1 MKVSNNSPH
10 KTQFGSL
17 RMRTYDKMGNVVNCH
32 YTNLNRADINWG
44 KYAQFLNDRFEGQN
58 KVKINLLGSSDCS
71 DGYTLILNLIKV
83 LGDKA
88 KKFFPIL
95 VSDISEPVVK
105 KVNDGKIQLHS
116 RDIDFLKKM
125 NALEFFE
132 KDNSEN
138 VQVFNGIE
146 FVPYTVK
153 EPLRNRIQASVKD
166 VRKAVKEEDFSD
178 SVFIFRNG
186 WTFNTLD
193 EQNEIAKDL
202 YRHSNE
208 KTLVTIGQS
217 DIFKSNA
224 SEYLQKNGFKGIET
238 DIYTKAETDYPS
250 KSVGLP
256 LQKSTYPEFILFEKR
271 GKYV

>member
-1 MKVSNNSPH
+1 MKVANNSIGQ
-10 KTQFGSL
+10 TQFSSL
-17 RMRTYDKMGNVVNCH
+17 RMRTYDEMGNVINCH
-32 YTNLNRADINWG
+32 YTNMNRGDINWG
-44 KYAQFLNDRFEGQN
+44 KYAQFLNDRFEGLN
-58 KVKINLLGSSDCS
+58 KVKINLMGNSDCS

-95 VSDISEPVVK
+95 VSDISKPVVK
-105 KVNDGKIQLHS
+105 KVNDGKIQLHN
-116 RDIDFLKKM
+116 RDIEFLKRM
-125 NALEFFE
+125 NALDFFE
-132 KDNSEN
+132 KDFSEKT
-138 VQVFNGIE
+138 QIFNGIE
-146 FVPYTVK
+146 LVPHIVK
-153 EPLRNRIQASVKD
+153 EPLRNKIQVSVKD

-250 KSVGLP
+250 KSVGQP
-256 LQKSTYPEFILFEKR
+256 VQKSTYPEYILFEKW
-271 GKYV
+271 GDNV